1 MALSGLLLSFFNE
14 TDYLALYLGQL
25 GVEDSSVVYSFSSS
39 IKAGLQRTDGVVRCW
54 RALKDRFG

>member
-25 GVEDSSVVYSFSSS
+25 GVEVYSVVYSFSLATRRVHNAEMALS
-39 IKAGLQRTDGVVRCW
+39 GVEEH
-54 RALKDRFG
+54 

>member
-25 GVEDSSVVYSFSSS
+25 GVEDYSVVYSFSLPTRRVNN
-39 IKAGLQRTDGVVRCW
+39 AET
-54 RALKDRFG
+54 ALSGDQEH